1 MYLNERSYI
10 IPEKI
15 FQVISSEKKINHTN
29 MVNINYINYYT
40 ILSSNGKMKNK
51 RHTKM
56 TKNKETKRKGQ
67 KDTQ

>member
-1 MYLNERSYI
+1 
-10 IPEKI
+10 
-15 FQVISSEKKINHTN
+15 